1 MVLATGPGLKNKK
14 GDSIAVSVQT
24 GDKVLLP
31 QFGGT
36 TLKVGDDVSAV
47 SFFASSFGAQTR
59 RSLTGI
65 SHVQGQS

>member
-1 MVLATGPGLKNKK
+1 MVLATGPGLKTKK

-36 TLKVGDDVSAV
+36 TLKVGDDVSLAC
-47 SFFASSFGAQTR
+47 SFFAA
-59 RSLTGI
+59 
-65 SHVQGQS
+65 